1 MFGLECAIFHE
12 AIILTLSIQ
21 LRLVL
26 FTPDIDTII
35 CSPVVEI
42 DSSSDPNKITL
53 YQEGNIKSC
62 RFLYIRDETVDAAR
76 NTVHLF
82 ARVLGAK
89 RCAYVVDACCS
100 DMFEACSRS
109 CSDMLLR
116 NDALNL
122 RLQWSGQCVFATELM
137 GGVCGWDGCKQSIH
151 KLSKSTLYIFSS
163 LASSVL
169 PVIVS
174 DPLWTLPTT
183 SDERSRA
190 NKGLDADQ
198 SVTMMNGNAILV
210 SLLMGFIRQFT
221 HILGGEN
228 MKLQLPIV
236 LFPLLERAS
245 PVGNHSVVQRAA
257 FESLQEITL
266 SIGCNDIS
274 SLLASNFD
282 YLVDAIS
289 LRLSKY
295 TKEQAS
301 MERSLAGVVDVILQ
315 SIVYHGGPA
324 SDINNGNVS
333 MISHL
338 LDCLLRHF
346 DRQQYTTSL
355 NAFDM
360 ARVFWSMDAFMGSS
374 IDSYIHK
381 NNATLKTLEEEKTD
395 DDWFQ
400 RLDIELNVESAAYYA
415 DENTDKAF
423 DEEKENFD
431 DNNSTDETPPAGTT
445 DEQDET
451 EFMQEISSINSIL
464 SRCCYLLCYAD
475 LQIQVLCCGTILSG
489 FQSLGKIGSYRMKLR
504 GEAANNPL
512 LPSIAEYWPPIIA
525 RLRSASASL
534 ASVNKLS
541 RSDLSIRHM
550 MATDQVQGGPSKA
563 SLEVLISKLLLIV
576 SELCVS
582 SDGFFVDRF
591 EKDVYPITSKLIQD
605 ILPRDGFNGM
615 GLQSAKQKHSLTLP
629 ILSCFKSTFE
639 SSCRYG
645 LAGLIPSAGTMLFP
659 FLSFEG
665 PIGDESMAALKAML
679 AVDCDALWR
688 GLHTLSK
695 RPFPDK
701 PIHISGEQAVTTIE
715 LRPKGVTSVRSRDCN
730 IILSQKAGELLDF
743 IDQLPEQEI

>member
-1 MFGLECAIFHE
+1 M
-12 AIILTLSIQ
+12 
-21 LRLVL
+21 RLVL

-42 DSSSDPNKITL
+42 DPSSDPNKMAL
-53 YQEGNIKSC
+53 YQESNSKNC

-76 NTVHLF
+76 NTVRLF

-89 RCAYVVDACCS
+89 RCAYVIDACCS

-116 NDALNL
+116 NDGLNL

-137 GGVCGWDGCKQSIH
+137 GGVCGWDGCKKSIN
-151 KLSKSTLYIFSS
+151 KLSKSTLHIFSS

-183 SDERSRA
+183 SDEHSRSRA
-190 NKGLDADQ
+190 NKGLDPDQ

-221 HILGGEN
+221 HVLGGEST
-228 MKLQLPIV
+228 KLQLPIV

-257 FESLQEITL
+257 IDSLQEITL
-266 SIGCNDIS
+266 SIGYNDIS

-295 TKEQAS
+295 TKEQAP

-324 SDINNGNVS
+324 SDISNGNVS
-333 MISHL
+333 MIGHL
-338 LDCLLRHF
+338 LDCILKHF
-346 DRQQYTTSL
+346 DRQRYTTSL
-355 NAFDM
+355 NMFDM

-374 IDSYIHK
+374 IDSYIRK

-395 DDWFQ
+395 DDHWFQ
-400 RLDIELNVESAAYYA
+400 RLDVELNVESAAYYA
-415 DENTDKAF
+415 DEDTDKAF
-423 DEEKENFD
+423 DEEQEITID
-431 DNNSTDETPPAGTT
+431 DNNCTEATPLL
-445 DEQDET
+445 DDQDET
-451 EFMQEISSINSIL
+451 DFMQEVSSINSIL

-489 FQSLGKIGSYRMKLR
+489 FQSLGKIGSYRIKLR

-512 LPSIAEYWPPIIA
+512 LPSIAEYWPSIIA
-525 RLRSASASL
+525 RLRSASVSL

-550 MATDQVQGGPSKA
+550 MATDQVQEGPSKA
-563 SLEVLISKLLLIV
+563 SLEVLISKLLLII
-576 SELCVS
+576 SELCAS

-591 EKDVYPITSKLIQD
+591 EKDVYPIISKLIQD
-605 ILPRDGFNGM
+605 ILPRDGFNSSL
-615 GLQSAKQKHSLTLP
+615 GLQSPKQKQFLTLP
-629 ILSCFKSTFE
+629 ILHCFKSTFE
-639 SSCRYG
+639 SSCRHG
-645 LAGLIPSAGTMLFP
+645 LTCLIPSAGTMLFP

-665 PIGDESMAALKAML
+665 PIGDESMNALKAML

-695 RPFPDK
+695 RTFPDK
-701 PIHISGEQAVTTIE
+701 PIRISGEQAVTTIE
-715 LRPKGVTSVRSRDCN
+715 LRTKGATSVRSRDCN
-730 IILSQKAGELLDF
+730 IILLSQRAGELLDF
-743 IDQLPEQEI
+743 IEELPEQEI

>member
-1 MFGLECAIFHE
+1 M
-12 AIILTLSIQ
+12 
-21 LRLVL
+21 RLVL

-42 DSSSDPNKITL
+42 DPSSNPNKMTL
-53 YQEGNIKSC
+53 YQESDSKSY

-89 RCAYVVDACCS
+89 RCAYVIDACCS

-116 NDALNL
+116 NDGLNL

-137 GGVCGWDGCKQSIH
+137 GGVCGWDGCKQYIN
-151 KLSKSTLYIFSS
+151 KISKSTLHIFSS

-183 SDERSRA
+183 SDEHRTRA

-221 HILGGEN
+221 HVLGGEN

-236 LFPLLERAS
+236 LFPLLERSS

-257 FESLQEITL
+257 IQSLQEITL
-266 SIGCNDIS
+266 SIGYNDIS

-295 TKEQAS
+295 TKEQAP

-324 SDINNGNVS
+324 SDISNGNVS
-333 MISHL
+333 MIGHL
-338 LDCLLRHF
+338 LDCLLKLF
-346 DRQQYTTSL
+346 DRQRYTTSL
-355 NAFDM
+355 NMFDM

-374 IDSYIHK
+374 IDSYIRK

-395 DDWFQ
+395 DDHWFQ
-400 RLDIELNVESAAYYA
+400 RLDVELNVESAAYYA
-415 DENTDKAF
+415 DGGTDKAF
-423 DEEKENFD
+423 DEEQEITID
-431 DNNSTDETPPAGTT
+431 DNNSTEATPLL
-445 DEQDET
+445 DDQDET
-451 EFMQEISSINSIL
+451 DFMQEVSSINSIL

-475 LQIQVLCCGTILSG
+475 LQVQVLCCGTILSG
-489 FQSLGKIGSYRMKLR
+489 FQSLGKIGS
-504 GEAANNPL
+504 
-512 LPSIAEYWPPIIA
+512 
-525 RLRSASASL
+525 
-534 ASVNKLS
+534 V
-541 RSDLSIRHM
+541 
-550 MATDQVQGGPSKA
+550 
-563 SLEVLISKLLLIV
+563 V
-576 SELCVS
+576 SHS
-582 SDGFFVDRF
+582 STNVHD
-591 EKDVYPITSKLIQD
+591 T
-605 ILPRDGFNGM
+605 
-615 GLQSAKQKHSLTLP
+615 
-629 ILSCFKSTFE
+629 
-639 SSCRYG
+639 
-645 LAGLIPSAGTMLFP
+645 
-659 FLSFEG
+659 
-665 PIGDESMAALKAML
+665 
-679 AVDCDALWR
+679 
-688 GLHTLSK
+688 
-695 RPFPDK
+695 
-701 PIHISGEQAVTTIE
+701 
-715 LRPKGVTSVRSRDCN
+715 
-730 IILSQKAGELLDF
+730 
-743 IDQLPEQEI
+743 